1 MIRAR
6 VDLGSGAP
14 VPRGETRRTVS
25 RAGALPL
32 VAVAAALLAAGCA
45 DHARRSYLDE
55 VVDDLPGA
63 PADRDA
69 RVEAG
74 EHMRALADAAA
85 VTTQL
90 TLTDCMRMA
99 LVNYQRLVA
108 RGERLLQADTL
119 RAEAITTLLPRA
131 GFNLSYRRDSNP
143 VEFGGE
149 VFLPQTRLE
158 HSVFVTQPLFD
169 ARALPG
175 YRLGAAT
182 RRVEALALDDE
193 RDEVLF
199 QVAAAFYEV
208 LGLDRDLDAL
218 RSTLEQV
225 DEQLRVLE
233 ARLEVGEAQPQ
244 EVLLARARRAEVE
257 VDLVQAQLDRDR
269 TRARLARLTGAP
281 AAQALHDTLEVER
294 PGGDVDVLV
303 ARALATRPALGAAQ
317 AEVDAAAER
326 GNLVLAEY
334 LPLVTLDFTY
344 FTRAVG
350 GFNQFLDWTAAV
362 NLQWFAFDGGSREVR
377 LARARSVARER
388 ALLAADLADE
398 VRLQVIDAALAFAAL
413 DRAQAALE
421 ARRRAAR
428 GAQELASLQF
438 QAGEATNLDVL
449 VAVAERQDAERNQVR
464 GEFARKLAA
473 LRIWL
478 VTGEMT
484 RSPPARRL
492 LERAR

>member
-1 MIRAR
+1 MSRGGGLPA
-6 VDLGSGAP
+6 VVVALG
-14 VPRGETRRTVS
+14 
-25 RAGALPL
+25 
-32 VAVAAALLAAGCA
+32 ALLALLGGGCA
-45 DHARRSYLDE
+45 DRARRSYQEE
-55 VVDDLPGA
+55 VVNDLPGA
-63 PADRDA
+63 PAEPEDQ
-69 RVEAG
+69 VEAAG
-74 EHMRALADAAA
+74 AMRALAEAAA
-85 VTTQL
+85 VSTQL
-90 TLTDCMRMA
+90 TLTDCMRLA
-99 LVNYQRLVA
+99 LVNVQRLEA

-131 GFNLSYRRDSNP
+131 GFSLRYTRDSNP

-182 RRVEALALDDE
+182 RRVEALLLDDE

-208 LGLDRDLDAL
+208 LGFDRDLVFL
-218 RSTLEQV
+218 RSTRDQV

-257 VDLVQAQLDRDR
+257 VDLVQAQFDRDSA
-269 TRARLARLTGAP
+269 RARLARLTGTS
-281 AAQALHDTLEVER
+281 AQQELLDTLEVER
-294 PGGDVDVLV
+294 PRGSVEALV
-303 ARALATRPALGAAQ
+303 ARALATRPALEAAR
-317 AEVDAAAER
+317 AEVDVAAER
-326 GNLVLAEY
+326 RNLVLAEY
-334 LPLVTLDFTY
+334 LPRVTLDFTY

-350 GFNQFLDWTAAV
+350 GFNQFLDWTGSI
-362 NLQWFAFDGGSREVR
+362 NLLWTVFDGGSREVR
-377 LARARSVARER
+377 LARTRSIERER
-388 ALLAADLADE
+388 ALLARDLEDE
-398 VRLQVIDAALAFAAL
+398 VRLQVVQAALSFAAL
-413 DRAQAALE
+413 DRAQDALE
-421 ARRRAAR
+421 ARRQAAR
-428 GAQELASLQF
+428 GAQELASVQF

-478 VTGEMT
+478 VTGELS

-492 LERAR
+492 LERRR